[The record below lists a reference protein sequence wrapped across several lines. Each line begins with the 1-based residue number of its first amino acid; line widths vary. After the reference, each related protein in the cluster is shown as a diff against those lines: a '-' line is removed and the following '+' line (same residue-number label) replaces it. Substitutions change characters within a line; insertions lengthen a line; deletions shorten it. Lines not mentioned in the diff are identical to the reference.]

1 MIRIAAATLFLAA
14 LGMPAHAQDA
24 AAGEKVYVQ
33 CRACHQIGENAKN
46 GVGPLLNGL
55 FGRTAGTIEGYNYSE
70 ANKKS
75 GIVWD
80 EKVFAEYIQNPRA
93 KIPGTKMIY
102 AGLKDEKRIQDL
114 IAFLKQ
120 FDKDGKKTA
129 Q

>member
-55 FGRTAGTIEGYNYSE
+55 FGRTAGTIEGYNYSD